1 MNKFQLNIFSKASYE
16 IMLVFLQFFIISL
29 HFFQW
34 GFIPQKQIIQVS
46 SLSYLVEFLII
57 IVSFIIML
65 VGIKD
70 LGRNLSPFP
79 RPINNS
85 NLVTTGIYRFTR
97 HPMYYSLI
105 FISFGFFIII
115 LVAIK
120 DLGRNLSPF
129 PRPINNSKLVT
140 TGIYRFTRHPMYYSL
155 IFISIGVFIIK
166 LSIYYLFLTIIL
178 ALIIKFKI
186 ALEEKYLINKFKNY
200 LLYKNEVKV

>member
-1 MNKFQLNIFSKASYE
+1 MTKFHLKIFLKAAYE
-16 IMLVFLQFFIISL
+16 MILVFLQFFIISL

-34 GFIPQKQIIQVS
+34 EFLPQNQIIQVS
-46 SLSYLVEFLII
+46 PFSYFLGILII
-57 IVSFIIML
+57 TIAFIILL
-65 VGIKD
+65 VSIKD

-85 NLVTTGIYRFTR
+85 N
-97 HPMYYSLI
+97 
-105 FISFGFFIII
+105 
-115 LVAIK
+115 
-120 DLGRNLSPF
+120 
-129 PRPINNSKLVT
+129 LVT